1 MSVVCR
7 GGGPTY
13 PQRPKSSSACSGKLL
28 TSKVC
33 DLRDP
38 DNPMTA
44 TATAPPTRPQTSY
57 NMYPFQGMNGP
68 ERNARIRH
76 LKKPSSASWSRSSSP
91 RRPIGNNHHH
101 GFDPSKHSNNQHTSQ
116 VPTLSSASSSW
127 HAVLPR
133 PTSPLAV
140 TPAAVLDHLA
150 HETHPRVKP
159 SDLRYINTWLRSLD
173 DESKHFTSYFLFCE
187 LKFRESSVL
196 ATGKAMPNRLRTA
209 VAFHCLQHATSL
221 FGRYQHVLDTICQ
234 SLGAAIY
241 ADYDV
246 RLADSR
252 RPIVSAVDW
261 YDHGMAYFEQS
272 EQLRGQLVRV
282 QAQLAAAE
290 TEAERLKDEVEMLT
304 SQCDALKR
312 LRGRNTRPSLVM
324 QLHDM
329 GAMDKVDMLFKT
341 FQSFDAPNRR
351 NILVGLI
358 QTVEQNLSA
367 EMLFDVVQAMAHDEG
382 ERLAEMLVREYGVS
396 AVKKPTANEHMKKLK
411 RFVTG
416 FGSTLKEVNKP
427 AIGTPS
433 DVVDQTNNAAELQA
447 ERATFEK
454 MLLLKTEMQSLKENH
469 EVELQFELD
478 KTKLLE
484 EECKE
489 LMTKYQDALKRIP
502 KPAQVMDHGVQVDM
516 AAADATKRKKKRGD
530 DLDGLDEDGFRGI
543 SDVIADANL
552 PAKKIRKIF
561 SKKHAMALD
570 DVAGTIASLY
580 QAKMTQDIHD
590 DYNGKPRSGFLGL
603 VEDLFI
609 LYYGLKELAIGQLI
623 CIDTAIHKFCE
634 NNARVRLFG
643 ILIGSNAA
651 VCATQ
656 PMGPSPEAIDFF
668 LFLVGV
674 LFHVGHYTTQYDHAL
689 AVAKLLKSRFGDGIP
704 HSPHSTRI
712 NVQEAVHVVQI
723 AFAFDST
730 TDSSEH
736 TECIQLVQALALND
750 TIDIDQFLEQVMLH
764 WFAMYDS
771 QVAFMQK
778 LFHSMDHDNNGVL
791 EFHEF
796 RGNQKVFFGGL
807 RMIVIRGFL

>member
-1 MSVVCR
+1 M
-7 GGGPTY
+7 
-13 PQRPKSSSACSGKLL
+13 
-28 TSKVC
+28 
-33 DLRDP
+33 
-38 DNPMTA
+38 

-76 LKKPSSASWSRSSSP
+76 LKKPSSA
-91 RRPIGNNHHH
+91 
-101 GFDPSKHSNNQHTSQ
+101 SNNQHTSQ

-221 FGRYQHVLDTICQ
+221 FGRYQHVLDTICH
-234 SLGAAIY
+234 LGAAIY

-252 RPIVSAVDW
+252 RPIVPAVDW

-272 EQLRGQLVRV
+272 EQLRGQLVGV
-282 QAQLAAAE
+282 QARTSYTSSSEQSKPDGWCAELAAAE
-290 TEAERLKDEVEMLT
+290 TEAERLKDEVEILT

-396 AVKKPTANEHMKKLK
+396 AVY
-411 RFVTG
+411 V
-416 FGSTLKEVNKP
+416 
-427 AIGTPS
+427 
-433 DVVDQTNNAAELQA
+433 
-447 ERATFEK
+447 
-454 MLLLKTEMQSLKENH
+454 
-469 EVELQFELD
+469 
-478 KTKLLE
+478 
-484 EECKE
+484 
-489 LMTKYQDALKRIP
+489 
-502 KPAQVMDHGVQVDM
+502 
-516 AAADATKRKKKRGD
+516 
-530 DLDGLDEDGFRGI
+530 
-543 SDVIADANL
+543 
-552 PAKKIRKIF
+552 
-561 SKKHAMALD
+561 
-570 DVAGTIASLY
+570 
-580 QAKMTQDIHD
+580 
-590 DYNGKPRSGFLGL
+590 
-603 VEDLFI
+603 
-609 LYYGLKELAIGQLI
+609 
-623 CIDTAIHKFCE
+623 
-634 NNARVRLFG
+634 
-643 ILIGSNAA
+643 
-651 VCATQ
+651 
-656 PMGPSPEAIDFF
+656 
-668 LFLVGV
+668 
-674 LFHVGHYTTQYDHAL
+674 
-689 AVAKLLKSRFGDGIP
+689 
-704 HSPHSTRI
+704 
-712 NVQEAVHVVQI
+712 
-723 AFAFDST
+723 
-730 TDSSEH
+730 
-736 TECIQLVQALALND
+736 
-750 TIDIDQFLEQVMLH
+750 
-764 WFAMYDS
+764 
-771 QVAFMQK
+771 
-778 LFHSMDHDNNGVL
+778 
-791 EFHEF
+791 
-796 RGNQKVFFGGL
+796 
-807 RMIVIRGFL
+807 